1 LELDDHKN
9 TPVIEFVGAAGV
21 GKSFFS
27 ERLAESLQAKGRR
40 AAKLRVVPAEL
51 GLINIVK
58 ATATAAYVVF
68 LVRPI
73 LVMTYQRSIKKLAK
87 YILLSRA
94 CRDGA
99 GMHLFDEGIFHRIR
113 GLHRR
118 CPNRSMEE
126 VADIIFRFID
136 PPDVVV
142 VLVAT
147 AAAIHKRRLERDR
160 RRDVFSLANV
170 ENDVQL
176 TEASVE
182 TIEHVQRTV
191 APAMRMICVNVET
204 DSEMVIQEISAGLE
218 YILSPR

>member
-1 LELDDHKN
+1 MTN
-9 TPVIEFVGAAGV
+9 RSTPVIEFVGAAGV

-27 ERLAESLQAKGRR
+27 DRLAESLKAKGRR
-40 AAKLRVVPAEL
+40 VVALRVVAAEM
-51 GLINIVK
+51 GLKNIVK

-73 LVMTYQRSIKKLAK
+73 LVMTYRRSMKKLAK
-87 YILLSRA
+87 YILLSRT

-142 VLVAT
+142 VLVA
-147 AAAIHKRRLERDR
+147 APAAIYKMRLERNR

-176 TEASVE
+176 TEASVKV
-182 TIEHVQRTV
+182 IEHIQRTA
-191 APAMRMICVNVET
+191 APAMKVICVNVEA
-204 DSEMVIQEISAGLE
+204 DSELVTQEISAVLE
-218 YILSPR
+218 NILPPR